1 MRKIT
6 LFLFFLFTITSCVQ
20 TKEVG
25 LHMNNK
31 EIQTHFQWVMNEV
44 RNPESENVLVAAH
57 RGDWRNTP
65 ENSIQ
70 ALKNCIN
77 MGVDIVEI
85 DLKKTKDGHLILMHD
100 KTIDRTTT
108 GKGRPEDFT
117 LDSLKT
123 FYLKR
128 DYGIATKHK
137 IPTFEEYMLAAK
149 GKMFICVDKCYPYL
163 REVFEVLQRTGTAN
177 QVILN
182 SEKNLQE
189 NRKDYGDLINRI
201 NFKPVVELDNAKSNK
216 QVMEYASE
224 LQPLVMELIF
234 KTDTS
239 HYVQN
244 SSLLRSQ
251 HIKIWH
257 NALWGSL
264 CAGHDDDIAVEENRP
279 ADSWDWLI
287 AHGATIIQ
295 TDRPYLL
302 LQYLKNKKLHQ

>member
-1 MRKIT
+1 M
-6 LFLFFLFTITSCVQ
+6 
-20 TKEVG
+20 
-25 LHMNNK
+25 K
-31 EIQTHFQWVMNEV
+31 EI
-44 RNPESENVLVAAH
+44 RNPESKNVLVAAH
-57 RGDWRNTP
+57 RGDWRNAP

-70 ALKNCIN
+70 ALENCIN

-85 DLKKTKDGHLILMHD
+85 DLKKTRDNYLILMHD

-123 FYLKR
+123 FFLKR

-137 IPTFEEYMLAAK
+137 IPTFEEFMSASK
-149 GKMFICVDKCYPYL
+149 GRMFICVDKCYPYL
-163 REVFEVLQRTGTAN
+163 NEVKAILDKTGTAN

-182 SEKNLQE
+182 SEKNLQV
-189 NRKDYGDLINRI
+189 NRKDYGNLINEI
-201 NFKPVVELDNAKSNK
+201 NFKPVVELDNSKSNE
-216 QVMEYASE
+216 QVMEYVAE
-224 LQPLVMELIF
+224 LGPLVMELVF

-239 HYVQN
+239 RYIQN

-279 ADSWDWLI
+279 GDSWDWLI

-302 LQYLKNKKLHQ
+302 LQYLKNKKLHR